1 MNQQQLLK
9 LEAASLDPEF
19 LKREPFARLLAT
31 IRKTQLPLKIQNG
44 DRLYRQPSTRSSRL
58 PISKFAI
65 QRAALV
71 GSDPL
76 NTPDERG
83 VRR

>member
-31 IRKTQLPLKIQNG
+31 IRKTQLPLKAI
-44 DRLYRQPSTRSSRL
+44 DPFQPVAHLKICHST
-58 PISKFAI
+58 
-65 QRAALV
+65 
-71 GSDPL
+71 GSLGRIRPAKYA
-76 NTPDERG
+76 
-83 VRR
+83 